1 MNFAKKI
8 MEAPVRGVAN
18 AIAAAAKDAVYSKS
32 RVRERQAE
40 QVSLLAGIVSEI
52 EEVAPKLLK
61 WVLIT
66 ALIHYGLKW
75 FDGRIGRSGG
85 VAGIPAGCRC
95 VEWRCD

>member
-32 RVRERQAE
+32 RVRERQVE

-52 EEVAPKLLK
+52 EQVAPKLLK
-61 WVLIT
+61 WFLLATV
-66 ALIHYGLKW
+66 IHYGMKW
-75 FDGRIGRSGG
+75 LNGGMGRSGG
-85 VAGIPAGCRC
+85 VAGVPVGCRC